1 MTARR
6 VACAMVAAVL
16 GASPEIVRAQ
26 TGWPGAAPTTT
37 VDSKPKAEAALKP
50 PVAKVAMAE
59 TTKAVPKPPAVD
71 VSKPSSVVTK
81 ADAAAIASP
90 ESRGVMQSLAEL
102 LTRQTVAIESLLQ
115 RLDASESKM
124 TKAPAASV
132 SSSGEPASS
141 TPVVVPVAAINSSAP
156 TTATPVAEPSAA
168 AASAVPATQIA
179 PRPVAPRAPSA
190 ASFSRWGDVQQFNLA
205 FRYRAIDNS
214 AGVRTNDQGQNRT
227 EFKGR
232 FKLDRAGHYA
242 VNAGVFTGATS
253 VSGWNNTGMGT
264 GDPARDLN
272 VKQLYF
278 AAVPASGLE
287 LQYGGVYVV
296 RGEATEITTY
306 DNDFYLTGQRV
317 AVKRPKQLWFDEI
330 SATQAYLGDPKVPSV
345 FDRVHRL
352 DEPNYYQF
360 LVGKKVGK
368 RVGVSADYTAV
379 DGVPTWRSAFTLKAS
394 EMTVLD
400 GFRLETYARSEV
412 GPTPFGWALTLDKKV
427 GRTSMSGGFAS
438 IDEHYG
444 GLNGDYY
451 NRGDRWF
458 GKATASLFPLLTVTG
473 QYTWALDAD
482 YAIANQERF
491 DVVFSYDVLKTFAPT
506 PRR

>member
-1 MTARR
+1 
-6 VACAMVAAVL
+6 VVAVL
-16 GASPEIVRAQ
+16 VSSTEVVRAQ
-26 TGWPGAAPTTT
+26 SGWPGAAPTTS
-37 VDSKPKAEAALKP
+37 VDSKPKADAASKP
-50 PVAKVAMAE
+50 AAGKVAAAE
-59 TTKAVPKPPAVD
+59 EAPKALAKAAIVD
-71 VSKPSSVVTK
+71 VKKPAPIVTK
-81 ADAAAIASP
+81 ADGASP
-90 ESRGVMQSLAEL
+90 VATESRSALQSITEL
-102 LTRQTVAIESLLQ
+102 LTRQTLAIEALLQ

-124 TKAPAASV
+124 TGVQAAVV
-132 SSSGEPASS
+132 SSGIAPTHQEPVPP
-141 TPVVVPVAAINSSAP
+141 TVVPVASVTSSTPGIAKPVVDAP
-156 TTATPVAEPSAA
+156 AT
-168 AASAVPATQIA
+168 AASAAPSAQIA
-179 PRPVAPRAPSA
+179 PRPVATRAPSA
-190 ASFSRWGDVQQFNLA
+190 AGFSRWGDFQQFNLG
-205 FRYRAIDNS
+205 FRYRVIENNV
-214 AGVRTNDQGQNRT
+214 GVRTNRQGQNRT

-232 FKLDRAGHYA
+232 FKVDRAGQYA
-242 VNAGVFTGATS
+242 VNAGVFSGATS
-253 VSGWNNTGMGT
+253 VSSWNNTGMGT
-264 GDPARDLN
+264 GDPARDLH

-278 AAVPASGLE
+278 AAAPVSGLE

-296 RGEATEITTY
+296 RGESTEITTY

-317 AVKRPKQLWFDEI
+317 TVKRPKQLSFDEI
-330 SATQAYLGDPKVPSV
+330 SATQAYLGDPKTPSV
-345 FDRVHRL
+345 FDRFQRL

-379 DGVPTWRSAFTLKAS
+379 DGVPTWRSGFALKAP

-400 GFRLETYARSEV
+400 GVRLETYARSEV

-427 GRTSMSGGFAS
+427 GRASMSGGFTS

-451 NRGDRWF
+451 HRGDRWF
-458 GKATASLFPLLTVTG
+458 GKATANLFPLLTVTG

-491 DVVFSYDVLKTFAPT
+491 DVVFTYDVLKTFAPA